1 LAGADK
7 EDPKTRGFQ
16 AKIRRPRNLYAFS
29 PTMQASKLGGMK
41 ERKDDDKGHPEA
53 GQIDGTKTL
62 TRPSNKLM
70 I

>member
-1 LAGADK
+1 
-7 EDPKTRGFQ
+7 
-16 AKIRRPRNLYAFS
+16 
-29 PTMQASKLGGMK
+29 MQASKLGGMK

-53 GQIDGTKTL
+53 RQIDGTKTL